1 MNPHYSEKWG
11 WEGGEGVNLLIG
23 RRLRFFFGGGAFFL
37 YSLMSL
43 NSVALQLKPLALF
56 LVRREDSNVKA
67 TYTQNRYSFLSQE

>member
-1 MNPHYSEKWG
+1 MG
-11 WEGGEGVNLLIG
+11 MGEGVNLLIG
-23 RRLRFFFGGGAFFL
+23 KLRFLGEAFFL

-43 NSVALQLKPLALF
+43 KSVALQLKPLALF